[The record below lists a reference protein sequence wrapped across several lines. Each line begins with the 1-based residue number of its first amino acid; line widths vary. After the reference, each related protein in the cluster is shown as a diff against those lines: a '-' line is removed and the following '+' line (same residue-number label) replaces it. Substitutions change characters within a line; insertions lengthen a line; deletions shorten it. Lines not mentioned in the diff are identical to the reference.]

1 MIKKFIHKLKN
12 KELKD
17 YLLWKFSVKRL
28 TISFKKFTLR
38 VRHYNK
44 NGSSDFNVVKSL
56 HGNIIVNLND
66 QYISTSIIYKKNWE
80 YEEINLLK
88 SLLENIRKQNGNGAV
103 FLDCGAN
110 FGMFTIEIAKQ
121 MKNWGKVYSFE
132 PQKQIYNA
140 MCGTLA
146 LNNLLN
152 VATENIALG
161 SYIGKIKVPIF
172 DYSIKENYGGLELN
186 KDVGS
191 IKVDGRK
198 LENTTMDEVTIR
210 TLDSFKFDR
219 VDLIKI
225 DVEGMELDILK
236 GSSLILKNLKPILFY
251 EHQKEHRK
259 SDAKLIKEYLKSF
272 NYTSF
277 KEINNNTIAI
287 HKDLKI

>member
-1 MIKKFIHKLKN
+1 MIKKFIYKFKN

-17 YLLWKFSVKRL
+17 YLIWKFSLKRL
-28 TISFKKFTLR
+28 NINLRKFTLR
-38 VRHYNK
+38 VRYYNK
-44 NGSSDFNVVKSL
+44 YGSSDFNVVKSL
-56 HGNIIVNLND
+56 HGNIIINLND
-66 QYISTSIIYKKNWE
+66 QYISTQIIYKKIWE
-80 YEEINLLK
+80 QEEINLLK
-88 SLLENIRKQNGNGAV
+88 SLLENIRKQNGDGAV

-110 FGMFTIEIAKQ
+110 FGMFTVEIAKH

-172 DYSIKENYGGLELN
+172 DYSVKENYGGLELN

-191 IKVDGRK
+191 IRVDSRK
-198 LENTTMDEVTIR
+198 LENLTMDEVTIR
-210 TLDSFKFDR
+210 TLDSFKFER

-236 GSSLILKNLKPILFY
+236 GSSLILKNLKPIVFY
-251 EHQKEHRK
+251 EHQKINRK
-259 SDAKLIKEYLKSF
+259 SEAEPIKEYLKSF
-272 NYTSF
+272 SYTSF